1 MTIEPSTIY
10 WIGQCD
16 CIRAACVPIT
26 VVGVILAVIS
36 IALTIGC
43 FCDRS
48 IPRPLSWM
56 GVMLSSFLTVAF
68 IFGILGQVFI
78 PTSKTVASMY
88 VIPTI
93 ANNEKVKEAGNQ
105 IYALA
110 VEWMEELRPE
120 SKKKTVSR

>member
-16 CIRAACVPIT
+16 CIRAVCGPIT
-26 VVGVILAVIS
+26 VIGFLLFGFS
-36 IALTIGC
+36 IFLTIGC
-43 FCDRS
+43 FLDKS
-48 IPRPLSWM
+48 IPRPLFWM
-56 GVMLSSFLTVAF
+56 GVMCSSSFSVAF
-68 IFGILGQVFI
+68 IIGILGQVFV

-88 VIPTI
+88 VIPAI